1 MTNKFPRFDAW
12 LTTAVSG
19 IRFPMDKEDVRR
31 ELSDHFED
39 KTLDLMRI
47 FPDISPERAE
57 ELALARMGDA
67 EELKEELARIHKPL
81 AGHLWAVSV
90 WLLLLGVV
98 ALILVSLFVLK
109 LLYDNY
115 FRWVIVDLIG
125 SFFKLLHM
133 R

>member
-1 MTNKFPRFDAW
+1 MKNKFPRFDAW

-19 IRFPMDKEDVRR
+19 IRFPMDQEDVRR

-67 EELKEELARIHKPL
+67 EELKEELARIHKPF
-81 AGHLWAVSV
+81 AGYLWAASV
-90 WLLLLGVV
+90 WLLFLAVM
-98 ALILVSLFVLK
+98 ALMLIGFFVLK
-109 LLYDNY
+109 LVFDNY
-115 FRWVIVDLIG
+115 IRGFLI
-125 SFFKLLHM
+125 SIF
-133 R
+133 

>member
-57 ELALARMGDA
+57 ALALARMGDA
-67 EELKEELARIHKPL
+67 EELKEELVRIHKPF
-81 AGHLWAVSV
+81 AGYLWAVSV

-98 ALILVSLFVLK
+98 ALMFIGFFVLK
-109 LLYDNY
+109 LLFDNY
-115 FRWVIVDLIG
+115 IYGFLIR
-125 SFFKLLHM
+125 LL
-133 R
+133 